1 MAIFNG
7 HIVTNDGRNLLGR
20 ALSGAGKIVFTKAA
34 FGQGTYTGD
43 LREIK
48 ELVDKRLDCVISD
61 ILNDRGTVNIKIQV
75 TNKNLTES
83 FRTEEFGIYAKI
95 EGDAT
100 EILYCYAVAQEGDP
114 IPNNS
119 FGDTFMA
126 EHTVYIAFSSDAEA
140 DIYIKEGAVFL
151 TRDIADKSYVI
162 IDLEAKGDL
171 SSGRTSLEADKIYKA
186 DDGKWYKN
194 IGGDRSWMSGNG
206 VPDELLKLISWEQ
219 IYKDLDKPFG
229 TNEGEI
235 LEGHRLAQ
243 ALGLEFAGELNNNEL
258 KQAGKAYWDNV
269 NKSIY
274 KCLVNTTLNYA
285 DASYFEALSNNDL
298 LLKLQNLDN
307 MLKASEIVKTYKEQW
322 FYITEYANGDKV
334 LLGEYR
340 INEGDGN
347 VENAV
352 ALPVWATN
360 ANAREAQCYLVGAL
374 PQTQHISTF
383 TIYGNTL
390 HILYGGSGLAVG
402 AYVRFLIRFNKI

>member
-7 HIVTNDGRNLLGR
+7 HTVTNDGRNLLGR

-48 ELVDKRLDCVISD
+48 ELVDKRLDCVVSD
-61 ILNDRGTVNIKIQV
+61 ILNDQGTVNIKIQI
-75 TNKNLTES
+75 TNKNLTQS

-100 EILYCYAVAQEGDP
+100 EILYCYAAAQESDS

-126 EHTVYIAFSSDAEA
+126 EHTVYLAFSSDAEA

-151 TRDIADKSYVI
+151 TRDTADKSYVI

-243 ALGLEFAGELNNNEL
+243 ALGLEFAGELNNNDL

-298 LLKLQNLDN
+298 LLKLQNLAN
-307 MLKASEIVKTYKEQW
+307 SVKT
-322 FYITEYANGDKV
+322 FVSRNINLPIT
-334 LLGEYR
+334 
-340 INEGDGN
+340 
-347 VENAV
+347 VEEN
-352 ALPVWATN
+352 WKFG
-360 ANAREAQCYLVGAL
+360 LVTIRFKDSRGTSTTI
-374 PQTQHISTF
+374 PITYTSENFSTF
-383 TIYGNTL
+383 EQVDSSGTIYHDLVNIVGNGQL
-390 HILYGGSGLAVG
+390 NVYSAIKEKGISNILYISKAILF
-402 AYVRFLIRFNKI
+402 Y

>member
-7 HIVTNDGRNLLGR
+7 HTVTNDGRNLLGR

-48 ELVDKRLDCVISD
+48 ELVDKRLDCVVSD
-61 ILNDRGTVNIKIQV
+61 ILNDQGTVNIKIQI

-100 EILYCYAVAQEGDP
+100 EILYCYAAAQESDS

-126 EHTVYIAFSSDAEA
+126 EHTVYLAFSSDAEA

-151 TRDIADKSYVI
+151 TRDTADKSYVI

-171 SSGRTSLEADKIYKA
+171 SSGKTSLEADKIYKA

-243 ALGLEFAGELNNNEL
+243 ALGLEFAGELNNNDL

-298 LLKLQNLDN
+298 LLKLQNLSKVIRKTN
-307 MLKASEIVKTYKEQW
+307 IYVNGYPNLKVRLYEYNTF
-322 FYITEYANGDKV
+322 FYIAFETLMYVPKGVIISLPDWNFPSEYA
-334 LLGEYR
+334 
-340 INEGDGN
+340 
-347 VENAV
+347 
-352 ALPVWATN
+352 
-360 ANAREAQCYLVGAL
+360 
-374 PQTQHISTF
+374 ISTNLTHDWPTNSQEF
-383 TIYGNTL
+383 GSIRYEKIGIRVVNNIPESSVGY
-390 HILYGGSGLAVG
+390 ILIPKFV
-402 AYVRFLIRFNKI
+402 

>member
-307 MLKASEIVKTYKEQW
+307 KNEFKALKNFPLNTIKLNTIPQEFSLTLEEMKAL
-322 FYITEYANGDKV
+322 EYVVVYDVDFNGSSQSKFIFGT
-334 LLGEYR
+334 LARAESGEYWIQTPSGEQ
-340 INEGDGN
+340 INFHVSGSRLYMSTTSGSRT
-347 VENAV
+347 V
-352 ALPVWATN
+352 
-360 ANAREAQCYLVGAL
+360 C
-374 PQTQHISTF
+374 ISSIF
-383 TIYGNTL
+383 Y
-390 HILYGGSGLAVG
+390 
-402 AYVRFLIRFNKI
+402 R

>member
-7 HIVTNDGRNLLGR
+7 HTVTNDGRNLLGR
-20 ALSGAGKIVFTKAA
+20 ALSGAGKIIFTKAA

-48 ELVDKRLDCVISD
+48 ELVDKRLDCVVSD

-75 TNKNLTES
+75 TNENLTQA
-83 FRTEEFGIYAKI
+83 FRTEEFGIFAKI

-100 EILYCYAVAQEGDP
+100 EILYYYAAAQESDA

-126 EHTVYIAFSSDAEA
+126 EHTVYLAFSSDAEA

-151 TRDIADKSYVI
+151 TRDTADKSYVI

-219 IYKDLDKPFG
+219 IYKDISENTNLILGNTGSEGIEFIQDNGTKIIGRIYFDKDVTPYTPYYCISTNEDVTVTSNFVTASNKELARKTRKFSVTVLYNGGAALVNGATSGAISFG
-229 TNEGEI
+229 TYQFLAVRVRRGQVDLHSNIIYQYMPGRLY
-235 LEGHRLAQ
+235 LEGGGIL
-243 ALGLEFAGELNNNEL
+243 LIN
-258 KQAGKAYWDNV
+258 
-269 NKSIY
+269 
-274 KCLVNTTLNYA
+274 
-285 DASYFEALSNNDL
+285 SNG
-298 LLKLQNLDN
+298 
-307 MLKASEIVKTYKEQW
+307 T
-322 FYITEYANGDKV
+322 IT
-334 LLGEYR
+334 
-340 INEGDGN
+340 
-347 VENAV
+347 VENNGV
-352 ALPVWATN
+352 
-360 ANAREAQCYLVGAL
+360 
-374 PQTQHISTF
+374 
-383 TIYGNTL
+383 
-390 HILYGGSGLAVG
+390 SGTYTGIMEVQG
-402 AYVRFLIRFNKI
+402 MSFGTWT

>member
-7 HIVTNDGRNLLGR
+7 HTVTNDGRNLLGR

-48 ELVDKRLDCVISD
+48 ELVDKRLDCVVSD
-61 ILNDRGTVNIKIQV
+61 ILNDQGTVNIKIQI

-100 EILYCYAVAQEGDP
+100 EILYCYAAAQESDS

-126 EHTVYIAFSSDAEA
+126 EHTVYLAFSSDAEA

-151 TRDIADKSYVI
+151 TRDTADKSYVI

-243 ALGLEFAGELNNNEL
+243 ALGLEFAGELNNNDL
-258 KQAGKAYWDNV
+258 KQAGKAYWDSN
-269 NKSIY
+269 NKSIF
-274 KCLVNTTLNYA
+274 KCLADNTLNYA
-285 DASYFEALSNNDL
+285 DSNYYEAISNNDL
-298 LLKLQNLDN
+298 LLKLQNLSKVETYYKTENGITFVFKRLGNLIIYNSSNKIDFSVVGKAKIFNIDN
-307 MLKASEIVKTYKEQW
+307 PRFIPRYDA
-322 FYITEYANGDKV
+322 YICSVVSLSTVY
-334 LLGEYR
+334 
-340 INEGDGN
+340 DGS
-347 VENAV
+347 
-352 ALPVWATN
+352 
-360 ANAREAQCYLVGAL
+360 
-374 PQTQHISTF
+374 IST
-383 TIYGNTL
+383 TGEITL
-390 HILYGGSGLAVG
+390 NFGSTPVQPFIALQGFGIA
-402 AYVRFLIRFNKI
+402 KD